1 MTSMIM
7 WVFWMG
13 IHRQKT
19 PNIDRL
25 AKEGVLFTNAHAN
38 VPVCQPS
45 RASFMTG
52 ISPLRSRMWGFDNWM
67 KNKLLAQAT
76 TLPEFFTAKGY
87 VSMQSGKVFHS
98 PKKGAW
104 SLMGI
109 KKDYGPIAY
118 NGKKATPHPLSP
130 EGMRELGALDATFFL
145 FGRHPR
151 SSSN

>member
-1 MTSMIM
+1 MD
-7 WVFWMG
+7 G
-13 IHRQKT
+13 HPQAKT

-25 AKEGVLFTNAHAN
+25 SKEGVLFTNAHAN

-76 TLPEFFTAKGY
+76 TLPEFFNAKGY

-98 PKKGAW
+98 PKKV
-104 SLMGI
+104 
-109 KKDYGPIAY
+109 
-118 NGKKATPHPLSP
+118 
-130 EGMRELGALDATFFL
+130 LGALWGLKKIMA
-145 FGRHPR
+145 P
-151 SSSN
+151 

>member
-1 MTSMIM
+1 MIM
-7 WVFWMG
+7 SVFWMG
-13 IHRQKT
+13 IHKQK

-76 TLPEFFTAKGY
+76 TLPEFFFQCKG
-87 VSMQSGKVFHS
+87 
-98 PKKGAW
+98 
-104 SLMGI
+104 LC
-109 KKDYGPIAY
+109 
-118 NGKKATPHPLSP
+118 
-130 EGMRELGALDATFFL
+130 
-145 FGRHPR
+145 
-151 SSSN
+151 